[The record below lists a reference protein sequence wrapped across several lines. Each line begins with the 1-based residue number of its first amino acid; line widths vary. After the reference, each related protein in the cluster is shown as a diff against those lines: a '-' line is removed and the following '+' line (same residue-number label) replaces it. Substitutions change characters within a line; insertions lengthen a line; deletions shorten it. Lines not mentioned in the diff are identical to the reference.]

1 MIKLVPSISV
11 LHGKVARL
19 TQGDYKHEKEY
30 NKSPVDFARMFEDFG
45 IEVIHLVDLKGAKDG
60 SPVALHI
67 LEAIKGHTN
76 IKVEF
81 AGGIRTDGD
90 INKLFEFGADYI
102 SVASVAVDNPDLFT
116 SWMFSYGREKVAL
129 SADTKDGKV
138 MTKGWQKKT
147 DMDLNDHIGYFY
159 DRSLKYIK
167 VTDVARDG
175 TMVGPNFDL
184 YKNLVETYPNA
195 CIIASGGVR
204 SADDIDKLQDL
215 GLYAVV
221 FGKAFYEGK
230 LTETDLKR
238 FIP

>member
-1 MIKLVPSISV
+1 MIKLIPSISV
-11 LHGKVARL
+11 LHGKLARL
-19 TQGDYKHEKEY
+19 TKGDYKNEKEY
-30 NKSPVDFARMFEDFG
+30 DSSPVDIARMFENMG

-60 SPVALHI
+60 SPVAFHI
-67 LEAIKGHTN
+67 LEAIKGHAN

-90 INKLFEFGADYI
+90 IHKLFEFGADYI
-102 SVASVAVDNPDLFT
+102 SVASVAAENPDLFT
-116 SWMFSYGREKVAL
+116 SWIFSYGREKVAL
-129 SADTKDGKV
+129 SADTIDGNV

-147 DMDLNDHIGYFY
+147 NLNLYDHIGYFY
-159 DRSLKYIK
+159 DRGLKYVK
-167 VTDVARDG
+167 VTDVSRDG
-175 TMVGPNFDL
+175 TMVGPNFEL

-204 SADDIDKLQDL
+204 SIEDISKLQDL

-230 LTETDLKR
+230 LTEKDLKK